1 MDAAV
6 RTDAYPSASRARLH
20 HALLLG
26 PAVLLLIG
34 VFVLP
39 SLDVARSS
47 VFTPDFSLANFE
59 RFFGRPVYSDVLLRT
74 VVTSL
79 QVAAICTLLGYP
91 AACYIANQP
100 RERQFML
107 LFIMLLTL
115 WMSVLI
121 RSYAW
126 VVLLG
131 REGPVNS
138 LLQVLGL
145 TQGPVKLVYTST
157 SSLVAMVQILLPL
170 QIVTCVGAMTEIDTN
185 LVKAARVLG
194 ASPTKAF
201 WRVYFPLSLN
211 GVVNATTIVFMLAMG
226 FFITPALVGGRSDL
240 LLGNLIEQQVGQL
253 QWGFAAAL
261 AMVLVVVAFAGY
273 VVLKTLGRLLA
284 KALGSQL

>member
-1 MDAAV
+1 MSSE
-6 RTDAYPSASRARLH
+6 TYPSASRARLH
-20 HALLLG
+20 HALLLA
-26 PAVLLLIG
+26 PAILLLVG
-34 VFVLP
+34 LFVLP

-47 VFTPDFSLANFE
+47 AFAPDFSLSNFE
-59 RFFGRPVYSDVLLRT
+59 RFFSRSVYSEVLLRT
-74 VVTSL
+74 TLTSI
-79 QVAAICTLLGYP
+79 QVAAICTIFGYP
-91 AACYIANQP
+91 AACYIAGQP

-131 REGPVNS
+131 REGPLNN
-138 LLQVLGL
+138 LLQTLGL

-157 SSLVAMVQILLPL
+157 ASLVAMVQILLPL
-170 QIVTCVGAMTEIDTN
+170 QIVTCVGAMTEIDLN

-194 ASPTKAF
+194 ATPSQAF

-211 GVVNATTIVFMLAMG
+211 GVVNAATIVFMLAMG

-240 LLGNLIEQQVGQL
+240 LLGNLIEQQVTQL
-253 QWGFAAAL
+253 QWGFAATL
-261 AMVLVVVAFAGY
+261 AMVLVVAAFAGY
-273 VVLKTLGRLLA
+273 LFLKAFGRMLA
-284 KALGSQL
+284 RALGSRL